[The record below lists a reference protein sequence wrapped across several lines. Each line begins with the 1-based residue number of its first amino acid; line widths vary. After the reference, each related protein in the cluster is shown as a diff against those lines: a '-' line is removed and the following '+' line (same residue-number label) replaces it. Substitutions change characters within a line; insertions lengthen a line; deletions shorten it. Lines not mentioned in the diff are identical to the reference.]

1 MGLGFTKI
9 GNEIFVYYKIN
20 IYNIMKNTIY
30 ISLGPDCTIAGLLN
44 DLKFRTQSLPFDFLL
59 TNPLLGIKYVTD
71 LINNDFSDYL
81 NDLKYNKQNKVY
93 STNYPNSLFYHHDLI
108 NNKQKLV
115 KSLKID
121 HLNMDEPLIDKFK
134 RRGDRFIEIL
144 TNKDNFNIFFYCI
157 GHNVITIDFFQDL
170 DNFID
175 VMNKKSNNQYLL
187 IILFTDLQTDD
198 DIKID
203 YSNQNICFYSF
214 PNKDRIMLL
223 SNIISKI
230 V

>member
-1 MGLGFTKI
+1 
-9 GNEIFVYYKIN
+9 
-20 IYNIMKNTIY
+20 MKNITY

-44 DLKFRTQSLPFDFLL
+44 DINVRTQSLPFDFLL
-59 TNPLLGIKYVTD
+59 TNTLLGIKYVTD

-93 STNYPNSLFYHHDLI
+93 STNYPYSLFYHHDLI

-134 RRGDRFIEIL
+134 RRGERFMNII
-144 TNKDNFNIFFYCI
+144 NDKDNFNIFFYCI
-157 GHNVITIDFFQDL
+157 RHDVITTNFFQDL

-187 IILFTDLQTDD
+187 VILFTDLQTDD

-203 YSNQNICFYSF
+203 YNNQRVQFYHF
-214 PNKDRIMLL
+214 PKKNRIELL
-223 SNIISKI
+223 NNYIRI
-230 V
+230 